1 MRLATTSLFSDMLFK
16 LKEKIISHE
25 HTSLKNSN
33 WLEADQL
40 AILNIHDRG
49 VELGSTEKQLQ
60 LSGQSGTWSRLPH
73 RMFLLGGP
81 ALIVLAMSLP
91 GTQIEGA
98 LSCHLPH
105 PLLHL

>member
-1 MRLATTSLFSDMLFK
+1 MNITW
-16 LKEKIISHE
+16 LKTPHWQEV
-25 HTSLKNSN
+25 
-33 WLEADQL
+33 DQL
-40 AILNIHDRG
+40 ATYKHDRG